1 MFDEQQYILRNC
13 AAYSL
18 PCDFT
23 LNLESLRVR
32 HAAKRDDPQP
42 PRVGGT
48 LDRNCL
54 RLVKVSHTGPMPDAR
69 CPIPDARCP
78 MPDARFPIP
87 DAGVPYTDHLSP
99 LPGGPGQMPDPRCPM
114 PDARLPLTANL

>member
-23 LNLESLRVR
+23 LKLESLRVR
-32 HAAKRDDPQP
+32 HAAKRDDPQL

-54 RLVKVSHTGPMPDAR
+54 RLVKVSHTVPM
-69 CPIPDARCP
+69 PDARCP
-78 MPDARFPIP
+78 MPDARCPMSDVRCPMSDTRYPIP
-87 DAGVPYTDHLSP
+87 DA
-99 LPGGPGQMPDPRCPM
+99 RCPM
-114 PDARLPLTANL
+114 PAYR